1 MRELEEAAALEQT
14 LMTMKE
20 MKKGKKMKMMMKY
33 DKDGYDED
41 GKETEG
47 NKKDILFSPPITLFT
62 QGR

>member
-1 MRELEEAAALEQT
+1 
-14 LMTMKE
+14 
-20 MKKGKKMKMMMKY
+20 MKMMMKY

-41 GKETEG
+41 EKETEG

>member
-1 MRELEEAAALEQT
+1 M
-14 LMTMKE
+14 MM
-20 MKKGKKMKMMMKY
+20 MMMMKY

-47 NKKDILFSPPITLFT
+47 NKKDILFSPPITLPFT